1 MLSLP
6 IQIECVKREL
16 WMRRQVYPERVA
28 RKAMSQAKAD
38 QEIEAME
45 SVLVTLESLHSI
57 SDGDQP
63 DLFSGV
69 TADA

>member
-1 MLSLP
+1 MLALA

-16 WMRRQVYPERVA
+16 RIRRQVYPERVA

-38 QEIEAME
+38 QEIEAMA
-45 SVLVTLESLHSI
+45 SVLETLQSLHSI
-57 SDGDQP
+57 PDAEQP
-63 DLFSGV
+63 DLFAGV